1 MKKMSMLMS
10 KTRLDAG
17 GPAVA
22 LKREDENCEAT
33 SMAARVRMCS
43 GWWIK
48 YFWNATRF
56 VA

>member
-1 MKKMSMLMS
+1 MSMLMS